1 MSSPTDRKYTESH
14 EWLKVDGDTV
24 TLGLTRFAVDQLTDV
39 TFVEMQPAGTE
50 FAEGD
55 SLGEVESVKTTSDVY
70 GPGDGEIVETNDAVA
85 DDPSILNDDPY
96 EKGWLVKLK
105 LGDASVVEGL
115 MDAATYDEKYAS

>member
-96 EKGWLVKLK
+96 EKGWLVKIK